1 MLPDFVI
8 LPKDE
13 QIQIEENGMM
23 QMDRDLFEA
32 MNSSAD
38 KFKQIA
44 EENKEPTLVDK
55 FFANK
60 YVKAALKNML
70 FIIAAVF
77 CVLLVLYL
85 LMGGMVF
92 LMLDAIFNQ
101 FTSGEK
107 RVREELAI
115 HLKNKYQEE
124 FRIEKVEY
132 NGTIDH
138 YDVEV
143 RSAAKPDYKI
153 RVDVSEKNKRYLFRD
168 DYVQASW
175 NDELKETVYPKLKE
189 LLPKENYRIKQVSD
203 YHSIHGEFP
212 DENEIIFG
220 PKYISLQE
228 AIDRQL
234 LYLDVRYE
242 RLEDGATAGEEL
254 NNMYKVVNLLESFH
268 MTKMW
273 IEMRSKKDRRELS
286 CRINDVNSI
295 GSMADLEK
303 VCN

>member
-1 MLPDFVI
+1 MLPDFVV

-32 MNSSAD
+32 MNSSAN
-38 KFKQIA
+38 KLKRIA

-60 YVKAALKNML
+60 YVKAALKTML
-70 FIIAAVF
+70 FIMAAVF

-92 LMLDAIFNQ
+92 LMLDAIFKQ
-101 FTSGEK
+101 FTSDEK
-107 RVREELAI
+107 RVQEELAI
-115 HLKNKYQEE
+115 HLKTKYQEE

-153 RVDVSEKNKRYLFRD
+153 RVSVSEKNKRYLFKD
-168 DYVQASW
+168 DYVQAFW
-175 NDELKETVYPKLKE
+175 NDALKETVYPKLQE
-189 LLPKENYRIKQVSD
+189 LLPKEKYRITQVSD
-203 YHSIHGEFP
+203 YHSMYGEFP
-212 DENEIIFG
+212 NENEIMFG
-220 PKYISLQE
+220 PNYISFQE

-234 LYLDVRYE
+234 LYLDIRYE
-242 RLEDGATAGEEL
+242 RLEEGTVVEDEL
-254 NNMYKVVNLLESFH
+254 KNVHEMVDLAKNFRINR
-268 MTKMW
+268 MW
-273 IEMRSKKDRRELS
+273 IEVRSNKDRRELS
-286 CRINDVNSI
+286 CRINNANSI
-295 GSMADLEK
+295 ASMADLEK
-303 VCN
+303 VCD

>member
-1 MLPDFVI
+1 
-8 LPKDE
+8 
-13 QIQIEENGMM
+13 MM

-32 MNSSAD
+32 MNSSAN
-38 KFKQIA
+38 KLKQIA

-60 YVKAALKNML
+60 YVKAALKTML

-101 FTSGEK
+101 FTSDEK
-107 RVREELAI
+107 RVQEELAI
-115 HLKNKYQEE
+115 HLKTKYQEE

-168 DYVQASW
+168 DYVQAFW

-189 LLPKENYRIKQVSD
+189 LLPKEKYSITKVSD
-203 YHSIHGEFP
+203 YHSMYGEFP
-212 DENEIIFG
+212 DENKIIFG
-220 PKYISLQE
+220 PNYISFQE

-234 LYLDVRYE
+234 LYLDIRYE
-242 RLEDGATAGEEL
+242 RLEDGTAVGDEL
-254 NNMYKVVNLLESFH
+254 ENVYEMVDLAKNSRINR
-268 MTKMW
+268 MW
-273 IEMRSKKDRRELS
+273 IEMKSKKDRRELS
-286 CRINDVNSI
+286 CRINDANSI
-295 GSMADLEK
+295 TSMADLEK
-303 VCN
+303 VCD

>member
-1 MLPDFVI
+1 MLPDFVV
-8 LPKDE
+8 LSKDE
-13 QIQIEENGMM
+13 QIQIEENGMI
-23 QMDRDLFEA
+23 QIDRDLFEA
-32 MNSSAD
+32 MNSSAS
-38 KFKQIA
+38 KLKKIA

-60 YVKAALKNML
+60 YVKAALKTML

-101 FTSGEK
+101 FTSDEK
-107 RVREELAI
+107 RVQEELAI

-124 FRIEKVEY
+124 LRIEKVEY

-143 RSAAKPDYKI
+143 HSISKPDYKI
-153 RVDVSEKNKRYLFRD
+153 HVGVSEKNKRYLFRD
-168 DYVQASW
+168 DYVQAFW
-175 NDELKETVYPKLKE
+175 NDELKKTVYPKLQE
-189 LLPKENYRIKQVSD
+189 LLPKEKYRITKVSD
-203 YHSIHGEFP
+203 YHSLGGEFP
-212 DENEIIFG
+212 DENELIFG
-220 PKYISLQE
+220 PKYISFQE

-234 LYLDVRYE
+234 LYLDFRYE
-242 RLEDGATAGEEL
+242 RLEEGTDARDEMK
-254 NNMYKVVNLLESFH
+254 NVHKVVELVKNSRINR
-268 MTKMW
+268 MW

-286 CRINDVNSI
+286 CRINDANSI
-295 GSMADLEK
+295 GS
-303 VCN
+303 